1 MLYNLRMNHSAILES
16 LLVSSHH
23 LTRLAARSTGS
34 TTPSAVWRTLSIL
47 ETDGPLRIGELAAAS
62 RITQPGMTKIVQG
75 LVEDELVYR
84 IADVA
89 DSRAWL
95 IAVTASGSAAL
106 ANWRATLATSL
117 EPLLGEV
124 STDEWVALERAA
136 RILQRGTAV
145 EAQVA

>member
-1 MLYNLRMNHSAILES
+1 
-16 LLVSSHH
+16 
-23 LTRLAARSTGS
+23 
-34 TTPSAVWRTLSIL
+34 VWRTLSIL

-95 IAVTASGSAAL
+95 IAVTATGSAAL